1 MSELIQPGDT
11 VDDKDNIINTIVAER
26 DELKTYLEDF
36 SAEIAEKD
44 NTIEVLVAERDQ
56 LKAYLEESS
65 VEIAEKDNT
74 IEVLVAERDQ
84 LKTYLEESSVEIAEK
99 DNVIQ
104 AVTTERDQYKIYL
117 DELKQYQTWVP
128 PGHFYSPLPCIDELK
143 QREDTIWGNMPK
155 SFLGIDLNEEEQ
167 IFMLESM
174 SECYNTLPFSE
185 KQKDGYRYY
194 FDNSFFGYADGI
206 ILYCFLQK
214 YRPKRIIEV
223 GSGFSSALML
233 DVNEHSFMSV
243 CGGGGGVDFTF
254 IEPYPERLK
263 SLLTPHDNVRII
275 EEKLQDVDTDIFSSL
290 QAGDILFIDST
301 HVSKIDSDV
310 NLYLFNIL
318 PRLAKGVLIHIHDIP
333 YPFEYY
339 KEWIYNGRA
348 WNEAYMIRTFLQ
360 FNTSFK
366 IKFWGSYF
374 ENVHKEL
381 YFKHMPLCAKCPGGS
396 LWLEKTV

>member
-44 NTIEVLVAERDQ
+44 NTIEVLVTERDQ
-56 LKAYLEESS
+56 LKA
-65 VEIAEKDNT
+65 
-74 IEVLVAERDQ
+74 
-84 LKTYLEESSVEIAEK
+84 YLEESSVEIAEK

>member
-1 MSELIQPGDT
+1 M
-11 VDDKDNIINTIVAER
+11 
-26 DELKTYLEDF
+26 
-36 SAEIAEKD
+36 
-44 NTIEVLVAERDQ
+44 
-56 LKAYLEESS
+56 
-65 VEIAEKDNT
+65 
-74 IEVLVAERDQ
+74 
-84 LKTYLEESSVEIAEK
+84 
-99 DNVIQ
+99 
-104 AVTTERDQYKIYL
+104 
-117 DELKQYQTWVP
+117 W
-128 PGHFYSPLPCIDELK
+128 
-143 QREDTIWGNMPK
+143 
-155 SFLGIDLNEEEQ
+155 
-167 IFMLESM
+167 
-174 SECYNTLPFSE
+174 
-185 KQKDGYRYY
+185 
-194 FDNSFFGYADGI
+194 
-206 ILYCFLQK
+206 
-214 YRPKRIIEV
+214 
-223 GSGFSSALML
+223 
-233 DVNEHSFMSV
+233 
-243 CGGGGGVDFTF
+243 GGVDFTF

>member
-11 VDDKDNIINTIVAER
+11 VDDKDNIINTIAAER

-243 CGGGGGVDFTF
+243 WGGGRF
-254 IEPYPERLK
+254 Y
-263 SLLTPHDNVRII
+263 
-275 EEKLQDVDTDIFSSL
+275 
-290 QAGDILFIDST
+290 
-301 HVSKIDSDV
+301 
-310 NLYLFNIL
+310 LY
-318 PRLAKGVLIHIHDIP
+318 
-333 YPFEYY
+333 
-339 KEWIYNGRA
+339 
-348 WNEAYMIRTFLQ
+348 
-360 FNTSFK
+360 
-366 IKFWGSYF
+366 
-374 ENVHKEL
+374 
-381 YFKHMPLCAKCPGGS
+381 
-396 LWLEKTV
+396 

>member
-1 MSELIQPGDT
+1 M
-11 VDDKDNIINTIVAER
+11 
-26 DELKTYLEDF
+26 
-36 SAEIAEKD
+36 
-44 NTIEVLVAERDQ
+44 
-56 LKAYLEESS
+56 KAYLEESS

>member
-56 LKAYLEESS
+56 LKA
-65 VEIAEKDNT
+65 
-74 IEVLVAERDQ
+74 
-84 LKTYLEESSVEIAEK
+84 YLEESSVEIAEK